1 MLKSDSIE
9 AKYIMQKW
17 KIFEQEACNYL
28 NKKIRHEGVRFSLTG
43 GSDSYSRDIEVFWKD
58 KRLCSVE
65 CKYKK
70 SQASQFVVIHD
81 LQKKKFKWSSENKS
95 TKEGAL
101 NVVKHMNKKYS
112 YYSQVPKCKTNVELC
127 IKTSFM
133 YARVIKQ
140 INKKACFIVASNYEN
155 RFSPERPLILEAT
168 RNIKNIFNIKGKY
181 RAKQSGSRSLPKKD
195 FDKVLHCEVKDGR
208 CHVYD
213 PVGNLPS
220 KNPGAESIY
229 LGKPDN
235 DGYREYRKLS
245 NTRNPSVIFT
255 LELKKNQRHTSLEL
269 LRKYVISNT
278 SK

>member
-1 MLKSDSIE
+1 
-9 AKYIMQKW
+9 
-17 KIFEQEACNYL
+17 
-28 NKKIRHEGVRFSLTG
+28 
-43 GSDSYSRDIEVFWKD
+43 
-58 KRLCSVE
+58 
-65 CKYKK
+65 
-70 SQASQFVVIHD
+70 
-81 LQKKKFKWSSENKS
+81 
-95 TKEGAL
+95 
-101 NVVKHMNKKYS
+101 
-112 YYSQVPKCKTNVELC
+112 
-127 IKTSFM
+127 M